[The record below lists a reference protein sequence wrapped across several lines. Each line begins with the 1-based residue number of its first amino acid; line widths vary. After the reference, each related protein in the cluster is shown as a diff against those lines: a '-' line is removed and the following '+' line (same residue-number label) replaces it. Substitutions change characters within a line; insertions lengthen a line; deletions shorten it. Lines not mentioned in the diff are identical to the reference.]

1 MLKKTNR
8 KTKNQKCDED
18 EIAIS
23 RRQNDKDET
32 NVLILNNVRRSN
44 RVYHHREK
52 YQKKNRTVEQI
63 FANETNAKRDV
74 DDKRERDS
82 TIE

>member
-1 MLKKTNR
+1 MFKKTNR
-8 KTKNQKCDED
+8 ETKNQKCDED

-23 RRQNDKDET
+23 RRQSDKNET
-32 NVLILNNVRRSN
+32 NVLILNNVRRSD

-52 YQKKNRTVEQI
+52 YQKKDR
-63 FANETNAKRDV
+63 
-74 DDKRERDS
+74 